1 VVRSITLTGD
11 LLSHPVVLRSDEHP
25 KQFATMIVEVD
36 WLASRPGV
44 AKSPTDDKLGPKFTV
59 VIALN
64 GVDKQTYDLYPL
76 AAGGPRVFRPADQP
90 DKRKVTAGWFYGRFS
105 MDSSLRQAGVAL
117 GTAEPGEAGGAG
129 GGLEES
135 ATADPDIQAMVG
147 DWQRF
152 VGLNGAVVVVIALG
166 VFAIA
171 YAIRR
176 TV

>member
-1 VVRSITLTGD
+1 VRSITINGD
-11 LLSHPVVLRSDEHP
+11 LLAHSITLRSDQQT
-25 KQFATMIVEVD
+25 KQFAALITEVD
-36 WLASRPGV
+36 WLVSRPGV
-44 AKSPTDDKLGPKFTV
+44 AKSPAADKLGPKFTV
-59 VIALN
+59 VTAVN
-64 GVDKQTYDLYPL
+64 GVDKQTYDLYPQ
-76 AAGGPRVFRPADQP
+76 AAGGPRVFRPAAQP

-105 MDSSLRQAGVAL
+105 MESSLRQAGVPL
-117 GTAEPGEAGGAG
+117 GTAPAGENGGAG

-135 ATADPDIQAMVG
+135 AATDPDIQAMVG

-171 YAIRR
+171 YVFRR